1 MVQDHGREESCPTQ
15 RKAQVC
21 NKGFISGVHILR
33 HLRQNDSDDEYPLP
47 IQTYTTLKDRQLKE
61 MLQEYNLPIT
71 GDRSNWEQRHQ
82 WHVFSRFMLLRILL
96 QLILIM
102 SYRWVTLY
110 NANLDRSKANRK
122 KKTELRKDLK
132 KWEDELS
139 KRKKVVV
146 PDIRQHQVQLN

>member
-1 MVQDHGREESCPTQ
+1 
-15 RKAQVC
+15 
-21 NKGFISGVHILR
+21 
-33 HLRQNDSDDEYPLP
+33 
-47 IQTYTTLKDRQLKE
+47 
-61 MLQEYNLPIT
+61 
-71 GDRSNWEQRHQ
+71 
-82 WHVFSRFMLLRILL
+82 MLLRILL

>member
-1 MVQDHGREESCPTQ
+1 
-15 RKAQVC
+15 
-21 NKGFISGVHILR
+21 
-33 HLRQNDSDDEYPLP
+33 
-47 IQTYTTLKDRQLKE
+47 
-61 MLQEYNLPIT
+61 
-71 GDRSNWEQRHQ
+71 
-82 WHVFSRFMLLRILL
+82 MLLRILL

-132 KWEDELS
+132 RWEDESS

-146 PDIRQHQVQLN
+146 PNIRQHQVQLN